1 MTILNLK
8 VSKRWYKEM
17 SMVKEFCLKK
27 CIAQYY
33 NTFSFTYNALA
44 LTRGGGANTVPNE
57 HKLTKGK

>member
-1 MTILNLK
+1 
-8 VSKRWYKEM
+8 M